1 LTGQISGDAA
11 LRTKAPST
19 APSGFSYR
27 PDIDGLRAL
36 AILPVVLFHAGLSL
50 FSGGFVGVDVFFVIS
65 GFLITGLL
73 VGELQRGT
81 FSIFDFYRR
90 RIRRLLPSLAVVLA
104 VTLAVGLVIMTP
116 EDYAKLLN
124 TSAYTLVF
132 GSNFHFA
139 KMGGYFDDQITAAA
153 LLHTWSLSVEEQF
166 YLVWPLLL
174 AALIRYAPH
183 AVGRIVGGAMVVMFA
198 VGIIAVYRNSFSA
211 FFLPQTRTWQLL
223 LGAWLAIGGPAPPSK
238 TAADGASLVGLT
250 AIVAAIFLFSAD
262 TTYPGWWSLV
272 PTLGAGLV
280 IWSSREHTSLGGR
293 ILALKPLV
301 AIGLISYA
309 WYLWHWPLFV
319 LGRYWAMRDLSLTET
334 SGLALL
340 SAGLAV
346 ICYRWLE
353 QPIRHGALIPKAWTF
368 AAGGAV
374 TAALLG
380 FSVYGIKT
388 DGFAARYGDRL
399 RVFTAA
405 AKDIAPEFAACRFSE
420 SNSTNDD
427 PLCVLR
433 QGQPGQS
440 VVLLWGDSHANSST
454 PAFLETAK
462 AIDGSV
468 LTAAQGACLPLVG
481 ASLTFRTPGHSAACL
496 MRNNRVAAKAST
508 AGVTDVVMAARWN
521 NYLLGPPPYGH
532 EIRARRLYVTDGRTA
547 ARSTAENFQ
556 LITAALTATVDEFSR
571 RGIRVWL
578 LEEVP
583 YAEQPV
589 ANLLARA
596 VINGLPPERLAGV
609 PVEPHR
615 QRAAPLRDLIAKL
628 PAASR
633 PRLLDPSA
641 LLCDDTRCRIAED
654 GQPLYS
660 DTNHLT
666 IRGGRLLSPL
676 AQTVMRAK

>member
-223 LGAWLAIGGPAPPSK
+223 LGAWWQ
-238 TAADGASLVGLT
+238 LVGLH
-250 AIVAAIFLFSAD
+250 L
-262 TTYPGWWSLV
+262 P
-272 PTLGAGLV
+272 
-280 IWSSREHTSLGGR
+280 
-293 ILALKPLV
+293 
-301 AIGLISYA
+301 
-309 WYLWHWPLFV
+309 
-319 LGRYWAMRDLSLTET
+319 
-334 SGLALL
+334 
-340 SAGLAV
+340 
-346 ICYRWLE
+346 
-353 QPIRHGALIPKAWTF
+353 
-368 AAGGAV
+368 
-374 TAALLG
+374 
-380 FSVYGIKT
+380 
-388 DGFAARYGDRL
+388 
-399 RVFTAA
+399 
-405 AKDIAPEFAACRFSE
+405 AKQR
-420 SNSTNDD
+420 
-427 PLCVLR
+427 
-433 QGQPGQS
+433 
-440 VVLLWGDSHANSST
+440 
-454 PAFLETAK
+454 
-462 AIDGSV
+462 
-468 LTAAQGACLPLVG
+468 
-481 ASLTFRTPGHSAACL
+481 
-496 MRNNRVAAKAST
+496 
-508 AGVTDVVMAARWN
+508 
-521 NYLLGPPPYGH
+521 
-532 EIRARRLYVTDGRTA
+532 RTA
-547 ARSTAENFQ
+547 
-556 LITAALTATVDEFSR
+556 
-571 RGIRVWL
+571 
-578 LEEVP
+578 
-583 YAEQPV
+583 
-589 ANLLARA
+589 
-596 VINGLPPERLAGV
+596 
-609 PVEPHR
+609 HR
-615 QRAAPLRDLIAKL
+615 WW
-628 PAASR
+628 
-633 PRLLDPSA
+633 
-641 LLCDDTRCRIAED
+641 
-654 GQPLYS
+654 
-660 DTNHLT
+660 
-666 IRGGRLLSPL
+666 
-676 AQTVMRAK
+676 V